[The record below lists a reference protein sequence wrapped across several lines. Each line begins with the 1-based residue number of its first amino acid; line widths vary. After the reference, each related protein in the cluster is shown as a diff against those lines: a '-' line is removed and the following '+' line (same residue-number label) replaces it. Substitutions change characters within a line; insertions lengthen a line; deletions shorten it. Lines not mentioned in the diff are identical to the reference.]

1 MERIGYIL
9 NRLYRNSS
17 GFGGRERKN
26 KRDMVVARNANDEEK
41 DRRVLVN
48 RKIDTIVSC
57 RARFEIRRES
67 KTKDWYT

>member
-26 KRDMVVARNANDEEK
+26 QRVMDVARNENNEEK
-41 DRRVLVN
+41 DQRVVVN

-67 KTKDWYT
+67 KTKEWYT